1 MAAYRSFS
9 QAMVQRFGGKVYK
22 LSLDGGMT
30 CPTRDGTL
38 GRRGCIFCGAKGA
51 GDFAAPIGQS
61 VQAQLEAAR
70 QRVAAKNKDGRYV
83 AYFQSFTNTYAP
95 VDYLGSLFRQAMAPP
110 EIVALSV
117 ATRPDCLG
125 PEVVAL
131 LAELNREKP
140 VWVELGLQ
148 TIHPASARYIRRG
161 YDLPV
166 YDRAV
171 AALKQAGLEV
181 ITHVILGLPGE
192 GAEDMAATARYVGWS
207 GADGIKLQLL
217 HVLEGTDLA
226 EDWRAGKVPVL
237 SLEAYISIL
246 KGCLAVLPPQ
256 MVVHRLTGDGAKRD
270 LLAPLWSADKKRV
283 LNAIQRAFAR
293 DGVCQGSRWRLA
305 DEQKRKEWPARTQP

>member
-1 MAAYRSFS
+1 MVYRSFH
-9 QAMVQRFGGKVYK
+9 QAMQARFGGKVYK
-22 LSLDGGMT
+22 LALDGGMT

-51 GDFAAPIGQS
+51 GEFAAPACQDVAG
-61 VQAQLEAAR
+61 QLEVAKA
-70 QRVAAKNKDGRYV
+70 RVAAKEKSGRYI
-83 AYFQSFTNTYAP
+83 AYFQSFTNTYGP
-95 VDYLGSLFRQAMAPP
+95 VPYLEALFRQAMAPP

-125 PEVVAL
+125 PEVIRL
-131 LAELNREKP
+131 LEELNREKP

-148 TIHPASARYIRRG
+148 TIHPDSARYIRRG
-161 YDLPV
+161 YGLPV
-166 YDRAV
+166 YDAAV
-171 AALKQAGLEV
+171 GQLKKAGLEV

-192 GAEDMAATARYVGWS
+192 TVTDMAATARYVGRS

-226 EDWRAGKVPVL
+226 AAYRAGKVPVL
-237 SLEAYISIL
+237 TLEEYIGIL
-246 KGCLAVLPPQ
+246 EDCLAVLPPDL
-256 MVVHRLTGDGAKRD
+256 VIHRLTGDGAKRD

-293 DGVCQGSRWRLA
+293 DGVRQGSQWRPA
-305 DEQKRKEWPARTQP
+305 DEAVRKRWSAQARP